1 MSIFMGNVNDFEDNE
16 EILDDFDIILNEI
29 EEEEERQKDLQSAV
43 PDIFGLKETKRS
55 KSSKPTQKE
64 FLDLVDGV
72 TQKHENDRIS
82 KPRQNGIGSR
92 KLYTGGTVSDFFM
105 NGLQKVWEMD
115 SDYQED
121 LTRLLMTEIRK
132 VPECILD
139 DYVEYLKGMNSF
151 MNVNEEYMPVIFG
164 DSIRSVEYGVF
175 ESEVENRYDG
185 RFMIPLRFLDNTI
198 QGFVGWSPVDNP
210 LEPTIKYLYPK
221 KEILKKANILF
232 CTQDVYRRALRDGY
246 LCLTDGL
253 FDAISLNVIG
263 INAASF
269 CGSAITEF
277 HKYALSKIKHKII
290 VPDNDEAGTKLYNN
304 AKFLMSNVHAITQTE
319 TKDIDD
325 YLKDEERINKLKS
338 EFELWKSVGFIGNLT
353 L

>member
-1 MSIFMGNVNDFEDNE
+1 MSIFMGNVNDFEDE
-16 EILDDFDIILNEI
+16 KDDLDDFNLILSEI
-29 EEEEERQKDLQSAV
+29 EEEEERQRDLQSAV
-43 PDIFGLKETKRS
+43 PDIFGLKEAKKN

-72 TQKHENDRIS
+72 TKKHENDRIT
-82 KPRQNGIGSR
+82 KPKQNGIGSR

-105 NGLQKVWEMD
+105 NGMQKVWDMD
-115 SDYQED
+115 GDYQED
-121 LTRLLMTEIRK
+121 LIRLLMSEIRN

-139 DYVEYLKGMNSF
+139 DYVKYLKGMHAF
-151 MNVNEEYMPVIFG
+151 MNVNEEYMPTIFG
-164 DSIRSVEYGVF
+164 ESIRSVEYGVF

-185 RFMIPLRFLDNTI
+185 RFMMPLQFLDNTV

-210 LEPTIKYLYPK
+210 LEPSIKYLYPK
-221 KEILKKANILF
+221 KEILTKANVLF
-232 CTQDVYRRALRDGY
+232 CTKDIFKKALQDGY

-253 FDAISLNVIG
+253 FDSISLNVIG

-290 VPDNDEAGTKLYNN
+290 VPDNDTAGTKLWNN
-304 AKFLMSNVHAITQTE
+304 AKFLMSNVHAIIQAE

-325 YLKDEERINKLKS
+325 YLKD
-338 EFELWKSVGFIGNLT
+338 
-353 L
+353 